1 MRPRGP
7 ARGDII
13 AAMAKLLFNL
23 RNVPEDEAD
32 EVRQLLTT
40 HGVDWYETR
49 PGPWGISTGAL
60 WLRDAAAYPEARR
73 LLDGYQASRRER
85 VREELR
91 LHGREGFLDLLRR
104 RPGYVLPR
112 LLAIVAVVV
121 LVLALPG
128 MLLR

>member
-1 MRPRGP
+1 
-7 ARGDII
+7 
-13 AAMAKLLFNL
+13 MAKLLFNL

-49 PGPWGISTGAL
+49 PGPWGISNGGL
-60 WLRDAAAYPEARR
+60 WLRDAAAYPGARR
-73 LLDGYQASRRER
+73 LLDSYQDSRREQAR
-85 VREELR
+85 EDVRQ
-91 LHGREGFLDLLRR
+91 HGREGFLDLLRR

-112 LLAIVAVVV
+112 LAAIVAILL
-121 LVLALPG
+121 LVLALPW